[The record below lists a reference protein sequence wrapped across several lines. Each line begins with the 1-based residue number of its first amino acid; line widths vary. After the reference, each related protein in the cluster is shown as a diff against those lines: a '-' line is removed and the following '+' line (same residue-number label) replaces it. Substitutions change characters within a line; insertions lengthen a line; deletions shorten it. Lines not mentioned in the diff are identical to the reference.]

1 MLASS
6 TRRALRTIAAILALA
21 MLLGGCATTVLHSKP
36 GTSTTVIL
44 TRHADR
50 DHDAEVLN
58 ARGSERAQA
67 LIAAVSEYRVT
78 AIYSPDVRRNLDT
91 VRPLAQ
97 HLGIDITL
105 TPVVSLF
112 AAEAIAEE
120 ILTRHAGGVVVYAG
134 NASGNIQA
142 VYRHLGGT
150 GTAPVEY
157 GDLYVMTV
165 PDQGP
170 ATVVRKRYG
179 P

>member
-1 MLASS
+1 MLATF
-6 TRRALRTIAAILALA
+6 TRRHWIHAAFALLPAL
-21 MLLGGCATTVLHSKP
+21 LTGCATTVLHSKP

-58 ARGSERAQA
+58 ARGQERAQA
-67 LIAAVSEYRVT
+67 LIAAVRDYRVT
-78 AIYSPDVRRNLDT
+78 AIYSPNVRRNLDT

-97 HLGIDITL
+97 HLGIDITP
-105 TPVVSLF
+105 TPAVSLF
-112 AAEAIAEE
+112 AAEAIVEE

-150 GTAPVEY
+150 GAAPVEY
-157 GDLYVMTV
+157 GDLFVMTI

-170 ATVVRKRYG
+170 ATIVRKRYG